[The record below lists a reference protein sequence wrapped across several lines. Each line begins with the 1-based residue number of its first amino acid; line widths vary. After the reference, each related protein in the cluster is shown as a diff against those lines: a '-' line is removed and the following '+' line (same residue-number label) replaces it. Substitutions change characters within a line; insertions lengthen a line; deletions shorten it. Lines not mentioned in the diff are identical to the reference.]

1 MKKTIEYMTEKEVLS
16 IPEADL
22 PLMVLSSHATN
33 FFAFGIMLRRKSVW
47 NHFMWMHKPGMLASQ
62 DIYYKEINVSKYFG
76 YDRRLKFWHNPNW
89 NTLDKIAIQTKIKYW
104 LDQPKFRTRYDFM
117 AIAGQALGLFWF
129 QNPATRICSDYGSI
143 LCESCVDIRY
153 DLKYPAPDQV
163 DTWLNNHSE
172 YTVYGRYAGE

>member
-22 PLMVLSSHATN
+22 PLMVFSSHATN

-62 DIYYKEINVSKYFG
+62 DIYYKEIPVQDYFG
-76 YDRRLKFWHNPNW
+76 YDRRLKFWCNPKW
-89 NTLDKIAIQTKIKYW
+89 SSLDKALIGVRISWW
-104 LDQPKFRTRYDFM
+104 LKQPMFRTRYDFL
-117 AIAGQALGLFWF
+117 AIVGQALGLFWF

-143 LCESCVDIRY
+143 LNESSVDKRY

-163 DTWLNNHSE
+163 DNWLNSHSE